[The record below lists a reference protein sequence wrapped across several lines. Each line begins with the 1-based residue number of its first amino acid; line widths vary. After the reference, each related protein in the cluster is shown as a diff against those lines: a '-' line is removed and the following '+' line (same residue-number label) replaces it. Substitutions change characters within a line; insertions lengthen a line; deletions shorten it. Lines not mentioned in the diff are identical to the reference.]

1 MNCLEKEF
9 KGKKMMFVINRNNKN
24 LIVDYLIK
32 NLILNVLNVNNYAT
46 YIPKYLKI

>member
-9 KGKKMMFVINRNNKN
+9 KGKKIILVISNNNKN
-24 LIVDYLIK
+24 LIVDYYNK
-32 NLILNVLNVNNYAT
+32 NLIINVLNVSNYAT